1 MCLKNYRIDLW
12 TLWMNGAYRHSVFKL
27 LLWEYLDSSWER
39 KTWGSLTQHLATLY
53 CLWVQTGISNRC
65 VCLFLPPSYTAM
77 ICWPISIHCKTSVSS
92 ENQKK
97 AKRKRRIKNK
107 TKQKTTQ
114 PSALSNVHSQPN
126 SLGLLLQAVF
136 PSKWKERQQRTE
148 IKVSCSVMRDTCT
161 RAREAPIISGVPE
174 SAAPHLPWHIP
185 VGSACTDIN
194 PREGGSG

>member
-1 MCLKNYRIDLW
+1 MCLKNYRIDLL

-107 TKQKTTQ
+107 TKQKNHPTLC
-114 PSALSNVHSQPN
+114 PFKCSQPAK
-126 SLGLLLQAVF
+126 LPGFALTGCLPF
-136 PSKWKERQQRTE
+136 KMK
-148 IKVSCSVMRDTCT
+148 
-161 RAREAPIISGVPE
+161 REAATDRNKGQLFGDARYLHKSTWGAYYFRSARVCCPTPALTHSCWISL
-174 SAAPHLPWHIP
+174 HWH
-185 VGSACTDIN
+185 
-194 PREGGSG
+194 